1 MKITIPR
8 GDYQKVEL
16 NITYNEDEIIS
27 LENNKDIIVT
37 IKNNYDDKKILIQ
50 KLLSKGDIYIEDEKY
65 VFTFK
70 TQDTLNL
77 KTRKY
82 FGDVKLIELV
92 NGEVHPETVE
102 LIELEVTKEA
112 TNISTR
118 YNDLY
123 ND

>member
-50 KLLSKGDIYIEDEKY
+50 KLLSKGDIYIEDENMFSPLRHK
-65 VFTFK
+65 
-70 TQDTLNL
+70 
-77 KTRKY
+77 
-82 FGDVKLIELV
+82 I
-92 NGEVHPETVE
+92 H
-102 LIELEVTKEA
+102 
-112 TNISTR
+112 
-118 YNDLY
+118 
-123 ND
+123 